1 MKVKKEYL
9 ILLFII
15 AALSVYLALR
25 NKNQTHFE
33 LPHPAQ
39 ADSQKIN
46 RIVITKGDRTIEL
59 DKKDD
64 QWSIAPKGYAAD
76 NIKVRNMVKAA
87 VDLTPTDL
95 ISESGNYDRYDLTKD
110 KKINV
115 RAFADKQVV
124 RNFDIGRE
132 APTYQHT
139 FALLENDP
147 KVYQVRGRLDDTFNQ
162 TIDQLRDRTVVSFD
176 KDDISTLTIE
186 KGTQSLALKL
196 AQAPVQ
202 SQAPAAADAD
212 KKSEASQ
219 QKSTPAKSAPQWQD
233 PQGKAVDQAVVNGL
247 LGDFSKFSCARFMA
261 DNAAEALKNATW
273 KLTFKGAKGAHTFS
287 VYQPEKEADTE
298 LPALSSQSPYAFLI
312 GKSKAENIE
321 KKLDKLLNPAP
332 KSEEGTK
339 AKAQADQ
346 KAQK

>member
-1 MKVKKEYL
+1 MKVKKEYF

-15 AALSVYLALR
+15 VALSVYLALR
-25 NKNQTHFE
+25 SENQTHFK
-33 LPHPAQ
+33 LPHPAK

-46 RIVITKGDRTIEL
+46 RLLLTKGDRTIEL

-95 ISESGNYDRYDLTKD
+95 ISESGNYDRYDLTEA

-124 RNFDIGRE
+124 RNFDIGRV

-139 FALLENDP
+139 FARLGDDP
-147 KVYQVRGRLDDTFNQ
+147 KVYQVRGRLDDTFGQ

-176 KDDISTLTIE
+176 KDDISELIVD
-186 KGTQSLALKL
+186 KGAQSLALKL
-196 AQAPVQ
+196 AQAKP
-202 SQAPAAADAD
+202 
-212 KKSEASQ
+212 K
-219 QKSTPAKSAPQWQD
+219 PQWQD
-233 PQGKAVDQAVVNGL
+233 SQGKTVDQTAVTSL
-247 LGDFSKFSCARFMA
+247 LGDFSKFSCSSFMA
-261 DNAAEALKNATW
+261 DNAAETLKDPTW
-273 KLTFKGAKGAHTFS
+273 KLTFKGAKGAQTFS
-287 VYQPEKEADTE
+287 VYQPEKKTDTE
-298 LPALSSQSPYAFLI
+298 LPALSSQSPYAFLV
-312 GKSKAENIE
+312 GKSKAEGIE

-332 KSEEGTK
+332 KGEEGAK

-346 KAQK
+346 KVQK

>member
-15 AALSVYLALR
+15 VALSVYLALR

-115 RAFADKQVV
+115 RAFEDKQVV

-139 FALLENDP
+139 FALLGNDP
-147 KVYQVRGRLDDTFNQ
+147 KVYQVRGRLDNTFDQ
-162 TIDQLRDRTVVSFD
+162 TSDQLRDRTVVSFD

-196 AQAPVQ
+196 AQAPVP
-202 SQAPAAADAD
+202 SKAPADD

-219 QKSTPAKSAPQWQD
+219 PKSTPDKPEPQWQD
-233 PQGKAVDQAVVNGL
+233 PQGKAVDQASVNSL
-247 LGDFSKFSCARFMA
+247 LGEFSKFSCARFMA
-261 DNAAEALKNATW
+261 DQAAETLKDPTW

-287 VYQPEKEADTE
+287 VFHPEKEADTE

-332 KSEEGTK
+332 KTEEGAK
-339 AKAQADQ
+339 AKAQTDQ